1 MRTVQQY
8 YDDNRDKILFDVRAL
23 EEYEKETMEA
33 SIHYYWEDMIKVLED
48 NKEEFEAKYSKDTP
62 IYILCY
68 TGQKSEEIED
78 ILDEMG
84 YEAYSLDGG
93 FVAYLRWKFNKYLEQ
108 DKESGNSTSEEN
120 VKEIER
126 SIVKKFRKP
135 IWRKFTQALNEYDL
149 IQDGDKIAV
158 CISGGK
164 DSMLMAKLFQE
175 LKRHGKNNFELVFLV
190 MNPGYNDLN
199 YNVILNNAKILDI
212 PITVFKTEI
221 FDTVVDITESPC
233 YLCARMRRG
242 YLYSKAKELGCNKIA
257 LGHHY
262 DDVIETILMGML
274 YGAQVQT
281 MMPKLHSTNF
291 EGMELIRPMYLIRE
305 ADIIHWKEYN
315 NLEFIQCA
323 CRFTEGCASCGGTG
337 KGSKRAEIKQLIK
350 DLTKVSPYIEK
361 NIFRSVENVNIDTVI
376 AYKKKGQRHSFLDEY
391 DITDD
396 KYAGNAEVDNSENTS
411 KELNKS
417 DINSSG
423 QLSEYHTDETIELGK
438 TGSTQIMPLNKSDIN
453 KDDISE
459 NTLAKYEKLKSIIKD
474 CGKIAIAFSGG
485 VDSTFLTKVAKDVLG
500 ENAVAVTI
508 SSILVTD
515 DELKEADD
523 FCKAE
528 NIEHLIYNADVLSI
542 PGFENNPPDRCY
554 ICKKAI
560 FTNVQNLVGER
571 GISVI
576 AEGTNVDDDGDYRP
590 GMRAIKELGVRSP
603 LKEAGLTKAEIRE
616 LSCMLG
622 LKTWNKPS
630 CACLASRFAYGEVIN
645 KDKLDMIYS
654 AECYI
659 RSLGFEQFRVRLQDG
674 IARIE
679 LRPADIQ
686 KFIEN
691 GIKDKVSEKLHALGF
706 KYVSLDLDGYRL
718 GSMNEVLNRQE
729 RGNNGGSSL

>member
-23 EEYEKETMEA
+23 EEYEKETIEA

-108 DKESGNSTSEEN
+108 DKESGNNTSEEN

-175 LKRHGKNNFELVFLV
+175 LKRHVKNNFELVFLV

-396 KYAGNAEVDNSENTS
+396 KYAGNAEVDNSENIS